1 MSAVSVSDVTLSYDN
16 LTVAEHVSFDVEFGD
31 YVCIVGENGTGKST
45 LLKTIVGIHQPKS
58 GHILFDCDIRNG
70 DIGYLPQ
77 QTVVR
82 DDFPASVGEIVLSGC
97 LGLLGKRPFFG
108 AEERRIADKN
118 MDLLG
123 ISDLK
128 KTSFRELSGG
138 QRQRVLLAKALCC
151 ARKILVLDEPV
162 TGLDPLV
169 TADMY
174 SILRLI
180 NGEGV
185 TIIMVSHEIGE
196 AVKQASKILHLKHGV
211 EFYGKTEDY
220 LKSSVGKLL
229 TGGGSDA

>member
-58 GHILFDCDIRNG
+58 GHILFDCDIKNG

-138 QRQRVLLAKALCC
+138 QRQRVFLAKALCC

-220 LKSSVGKLL
+220 LKSSVGKLF

>member
-97 LGLLGKRPFFG
+97 FGLLGKRPFFG

-220 LKSSVGKLL
+220 LKSSVGKLF

>member
-220 LKSSVGKLL
+220 LKSSVGKLF
-229 TGGGSDA
+229 TGGGRDA

>member
-58 GHILFDCDIRNG
+58 GHILFDCDIRNA

-220 LKSSVGKLL
+220 LKSSVGKLF

>member
-108 AEERRIADKN
+108 AEERSIADKN

-211 EFYGKTEDY
+211 EFYRKTEDY
-220 LKSSVGKLL
+220 LKSSVGKLF

>member
-97 LGLLGKRPFFG
+97 LGLLGQRPFFG

-220 LKSSVGKLL
+220 LKSSVGKLF

>member
-45 LLKTIVGIHQPKS
+45 LLKTVVGIHQPKS

-108 AEERRIADKN
+108 AEERRKKKKN

-220 LKSSVGKLL
+220 LISSVGKLF

>member
-123 ISDLK
+123 ISYLK

-220 LKSSVGKLL
+220 LKSSVGKLF

>member
-70 DIGYLPQ
+70 DIGFLPQ

-123 ISDLK
+123 IFDLK

-220 LKSSVGKLL
+220 LKSSVGKLF

>member
-151 ARKILVLDEPV
+151 ARKILVL
-162 TGLDPLV
+162 
-169 TADMY
+169 
-174 SILRLI
+174 
-180 NGEGV
+180 GEGV

-220 LKSSVGKLL
+220 LKSSVGKLF

>member
-220 LKSSVGKLL
+220 LKSSVGKLF

>member
-196 AVKQASKILHLKHGV
+196 AVKQASKILHLKHGA

-220 LKSSVGKLL
+220 LKSSVGKLF

>member
-82 DDFPASVGEIVLSGC
+82 DDFPASVGEIILSGC

-220 LKSSVGKLL
+220 LKSSVGKLF

>member
-58 GHILFDCDIRNG
+58 GHILFDCDIRSG

-220 LKSSVGKLL
+220 LKSSVGKLF

>member
-220 LKSSVGKLL
+220 LKSSVGNLF

>member
-77 QTVVR
+77 QMVVR

-128 KTSFRELSGG
+128 KISFRELSGG

-220 LKSSVGKLL
+220 LKSSVGKLF

>member
-185 TIIMVSHEIGE
+185 TIIMVSQEIGE

-220 LKSSVGKLL
+220 LKSSVGKLF

>member
-162 TGLDPLV
+162 TGLGPLV
-169 TADMY
+169 TADMD

-220 LKSSVGKLL
+220 LKSSVGKLF

>member
-45 LLKTIVGIHQPKS
+45 LLKTVVGIHQPKS

-220 LKSSVGKLL
+220 LKSSVGKLF

>member
-220 LKSSVGKLL
+220 LKSSVGKLF
-229 TGGGSDA
+229 TGGESDA

>member
-196 AVKQASKILHLKHGV
+196 AVKQTSKILHLKHGV

-220 LKSSVGKLL
+220 LKSSVGKLF

>member
-128 KTSFRELSGG
+128 

-220 LKSSVGKLL
+220 LKSSVGKLF

>member
-58 GHILFDCDIRNG
+58 GHILFDCGIRNG

-220 LKSSVGKLL
+220 LKSSVGKLF

>member
-1 MSAVSVSDVTLSYDN
+1 MSAVSVSDVPLSYDN

-220 LKSSVGKLL
+220 LKSSVGKLF

>member
-82 DDFPASVGEIVLSGC
+82 DDFPSSVGEIVLSGC

-220 LKSSVGKLL
+220 LKSSVGKLF

>member
-70 DIGYLPQ
+70 DIVYLPQ

-220 LKSSVGKLL
+220 LKSSVGKLF

>member
-1 MSAVSVSDVTLSYDN
+1 
-16 LTVAEHVSFDVEFGD
+16 
-31 YVCIVGENGTGKST
+31 
-45 LLKTIVGIHQPKS
+45 
-58 GHILFDCDIRNG
+58 
-70 DIGYLPQ
+70 
-77 QTVVR
+77 
-82 DDFPASVGEIVLSGC
+82 
-97 LGLLGKRPFFG
+97 
-108 AEERRIADKN
+108 

-211 EFYGKTEDY
+211 EFYGRTEDY
-220 LKSSVGKLL
+220 LKSSVGKLF

>member
-118 MDLLG
+118 MDMLG

-220 LKSSVGKLL
+220 LKSSVGKLF

>member
-77 QTVVR
+77 QAVVR

-220 LKSSVGKLL
+220 LKSSVGKLF

>member
-16 LTVAEHVSFDVEFGD
+16 LTVAEHVSFDVDFGD

-220 LKSSVGKLL
+220 LKSSVGKLF

>member
-108 AEERRIADKN
+108 AEERRSADKN

-220 LKSSVGKLL
+220 LKSSVGKLF

>member
-108 AEERRIADKN
+108 AEERRISDKN

-220 LKSSVGKLL
+220 LKSSVGKLF

>member
-128 KTSFRELSGG
+128 KISFRELSGG

-196 AVKQASKILHLKHGV
+196 AVKLASKILHLKHGV

-220 LKSSVGKLL
+220 LKSSVGKLF